1 MREFLI
7 DPKRDPEQEYTIH
20 LFEFC
25 NLRCAFCWQ
34 NHEDTVGIDTVINKI
49 IPVEKFIKHE
59 LMMSVVFNIMGGE
72 VFAPAIYNKELNH
85 AYKTLS
91 KGIQKICERYDK
103 KVRINWVTNLIM
115 SDEGNEL
122 LRDLLSWSEHEGI
135 EATITTSYDPRGR
148 FSKTDLERF
157 KQQVIYWGK
166 EIKSFSM
173 LITKPMIKYHLEQ
186 GDPYFKHLYDQGYE
200 IYFDYYTPD
209 QHAKYFMPSDTEL
222 LKFFKYIIDNYPN
235 CSPVRE
241 WIFKK
246 RNYASCRTSKLIL
259 QDNTLCQ
266 CGNLVQD
273 PKDLVMYS
281 SPIKKKDN
289 SIIENKFLEKYNCAS
304 CEFLDRC
311 TLGCFMNHDYKWR
324 EELDECVYKLTH
336 RYIEDVRVQR
346 NYIAT

>member
-1 MREFLI
+1 
-7 DPKRDPEQEYTIH
+7 
-20 LFEFC
+20 
-25 NLRCAFCWQ
+25 
-34 NHEDTVGIDTVINKI
+34 
-49 IPVEKFIKHE
+49 
-59 LMMSVVFNIMGGE
+59 
-72 VFAPAIYNKELNH
+72 
-85 AYKTLS
+85 
-91 KGIQKICERYDK
+91 
-103 KVRINWVTNLIM
+103 
-115 SDEGNEL
+115 
-122 LRDLLSWSEHEGI
+122 
-135 EATITTSYDPRGR
+135 
-148 FSKTDLERF
+148 
-157 KQQVIYWGK
+157 
-166 EIKSFSM
+166 M
-173 LITKPMIKYHLEQ
+173 LITKPMIKFHLEQ
-186 GDPYFKHLYDQGYE
+186 GDPYFKHLYDEGYE

-222 LKFFKYIIDNYPN
+222 FKFFKYIIDNYPQ

-241 WIFKK
+241 WIFNK

-259 QDNTLCQ
+259 QDGTLCQ

-336 RYIEDVRVQR
+336 RYIEDVRIQR
-346 NYIAT
+346 NFVAT